1 MECTSEN
8 FLLRRKISR
17 NASEC
22 DSAFLSVVHL
32 LKMMAHDTS
41 ENANKMISTDHETGP
56 ASKISWKGFS
66 AGEVSMADGLIS
78 CKS

>member
-1 MECTSEN
+1 M
-8 FLLRRKISR
+8 LRRKMSR

-22 DSAFLSVVHL
+22 DSAFRSVVHL

-41 ENANKMISTDHETGP
+41 ENTSRIKSTVRETGP
-56 ASKISWKGFS
+56 ASKTSWKGFS
-66 AGEVSMADGLIS
+66 AGVVSMADGLIS